1 MNFFRNI
8 FSNSTKTD
16 EDLDLFINKKFT
28 YYLNNS
34 NLLLNF
40 VSDFED
46 YKITGRNDNKSKCDE
61 CESLY
66 ILTSEIFENY
76 INRVKIPFDIPIY
89 SEGKEKSNINY
100 KNKVLYFFDIKD
112 LNKILQSKNLAR
124 SSEDTKLLN
133 KKRILCK
140 IISLSFIKIYI
151 IIKSIFQTF
160 NNYDSLIRNKTTSSG
175 NLFQED
181 EVINPTNEFGD
192 TQEDKVIATNN
203 TFGPPPTDNTF
214 GPPPAHN
221 TFGPPPTDNTFG
233 PPPAHNTF
241 GPPPTDNTFG
251 PPTDNTF
258 DNTAINTQ
266 ENPFINETDTTSN
279 TQENPFGA
287 TTDTTINTQENQ
299 FITNTDNTQENPF
312 ISPPTGDTFN
322 TTQANTQANTQLN
335 NQLTGGGFF
344 DFLNPFSRKNESQ
357 QIEIPPVTE
366 YQRVTKLQTSNNV
379 FYSIFVILFE
389 NELTAKNFTASNLN
403 NKLDIL
409 SNEIFISKIPDIL
422 EYIYSKDLYE
432 PGSSLKNSIIFNNNN
447 FKFLKLKTSDTL
459 ENDATYYLREIDE
472 KYTLDNS
479 ITSKE
484 TKQYFS
490 PKNLEFIKN
499 YSIIK
504 NYDLTNLSI
513 LSSVKGILQ
522 TMISNYFKTRNTL
535 YDSIIKK
542 LIKFNPRTNEIENIN
557 PNLTYENIVKLTNQT
572 KTILLNLH
580 SNVFES
586 LNNIITKIRE
596 SILRKYGDQFDN
608 MTTNNRYKENETNE
622 ANLLGGKT
630 RKKYYKKHYKKYYKK
645 HYKKTKK
652 YNLK

>member
-76 INRVKIPFDIPIY
+76 INRVRIPFDIPIY
-89 SEGKEKSNINY
+89 TEGKEKSNINY

-160 NNYDSLIRNKTTSSG
+160 NNYDSLIKNKSTSSG

-192 TQEDKVIATNN
+192 TKEDKVITTDNI
-203 TFGPPPTDNTF
+203 FGPPPSDNTF
-214 GPPPAHN
+214 GPPPS
-221 TFGPPPTDNTFG
+221 
-233 PPPAHNTF
+233 
-241 GPPPTDNTFG
+241 
-251 PPTDNTF
+251 DNTF
-258 DNTAINTQ
+258 DNPAINAQ
-266 ENPFINETDTTSN
+266 ENPFINEANN

-287 TTDTTINTQENQ
+287 TTDNTQENP
-299 FITNTDNTQENPF
+299 FITTTNNTQQNPFITTTDNTQENPF
-312 ISPPTGDTFN
+312 ITAPTGDTFN
-322 TTQANTQANTQLN
+322 TTQDNTQDNTQANTQANTQPN
-335 NQLTGGGFF
+335 IPLTGGGFF
-344 DFLNPFSRKNESQ
+344 DFLNPFSRKNENQ
-357 QIEIPPVTE
+357 QIEILPATE

-403 NKLDIL
+403 NKLDTL
-409 SNEIFISKIPDIL
+409 SNETFITKIPDIL

-432 PGSSLKNSIIFNNNN
+432 PGSSIKNSIIFNNNN

-472 KYTLDNS
+472 KYTLDDT
-479 ITSKE
+479 ITSKQ

-490 PKNLEFIKN
+490 QKNLEFIKN

-504 NYDLTNLSI
+504 NFDLTILSI

-522 TMISNYFKTRNTL
+522 TMITNYFKTRNTL

-608 MTTNNRYKENETNE
+608 MITNNTYKENETNETNE

-630 RKKYYKKHYKKYYKK
+630 RKKYYKKY
-645 HYKKTKK
+645 YKKTKK
-652 YNLK
+652 TKKTIKNYKNYKKL

>member
-1 MNFFRNI
+1 MNFLRNI

-46 YKITGRNDNKSKCDE
+46 YKISGRNDNKSKCDE

-160 NNYDSLIRNKTTSSG
+160 NNYDSLIKSKTTTSS
-175 NLFQED
+175 NLLQED

-192 TQEDKVIATNN
+192 TQEDKVIT
-203 TFGPPPTDNTF
+203 
-214 GPPPAHN
+214 
-221 TFGPPPTDNTFG
+221 
-233 PPPAHNTF
+233 
-241 GPPPTDNTFG
+241 
-251 PPTDNTF
+251 TDNTF
-258 DNTAINTQ
+258 DTPPESTTFDTPPESTTFDTPPESTTFDTPPPTTTFDTPPPTTTFDTPPPTTTFDTPPPTANTQ
-266 ENPFINETDTTSN
+266 ENPFIT
-279 TQENPFGA
+279 A
-287 TTDTTINTQENQ
+287 
-299 FITNTDNTQENPF
+299 
-312 ISPPTGDTFN
+312 PTGDTFN
-322 TTQANTQANTQLN
+322 TTQPNTQSN

-344 DFLNPFSRKNESQ
+344 DFLNPFFRGNETQ
-357 QIEIPPVTE
+357 RIEVPPTNE

-403 NKLDIL
+403 NKLDTL
-409 SNEIFISKIPDIL
+409 SNETFISKIPDIL

-432 PGSSLKNSIIFNNNN
+432 PGSSIKNSIIFNNNN
-447 FKFLKLKTSDTL
+447 LKFLKLKTSDTL
-459 ENDATYYLREIDE
+459 ENDATFYLREIDE
-472 KYTLDNS
+472 KYTLDDT

-490 PKNLEFIKN
+490 QKNLEFIKN
-499 YSIIK
+499 YSVIK
-504 NYDLTNLSI
+504 NFDLTILSI

-522 TMISNYFKTRNTL
+522 TMITNYFKTRNTL

-608 MTTNNRYKENETNE
+608 MTTNDTYEENETNQ
-622 ANLLGGKT
+622 ADLVGGKT

-652 YNLK
+652 YKLKY

>member
-1 MNFFRNI
+1 MSFFGDNI
-8 FSNSTKTD
+8 FGNLLNNSTKTH
-16 EDLDLFINKKFT
+16 EDLDRFINKKFS

-46 YKITGRNDNKSKCDE
+46 YKNNERNDNKSKCDE

-66 ILTSEIFENY
+66 ILTSQIFEKY
-76 INRVKIPFDIPIY
+76 INKMKVPFDINIY
-89 SEGKEKSNINY
+89 SEGKENSGINY
-100 KNKVLYFFDIKD
+100 NNKVLYFFDLKD
-112 LNKILQSKNLAR
+112 LNKILQSNNLAKR
-124 SSEDTKLLN
+124 SENDNVLI

-160 NNYDSLIRNKTTSSG
+160 NIYSSLIKNKNTIEDTETRNNIG
-175 NLFQED
+175 AM
-181 EVINPTNEFGD
+181 PEFGRD
-192 TQEDKVIATNN
+192 TLPDSMSDSNPYSMPDSNPYSNPDLNPGLNLDPNPDPNPDPGLGPKPDAEQQEKRPQEV
-203 TFGPPPTDNTF
+203 PP
-214 GPPPAHN
+214 
-221 TFGPPPTDNTFG
+221 
-233 PPPAHNTF
+233 
-241 GPPPTDNTFG
+241 
-251 PPTDNTF
+251 
-258 DNTAINTQ
+258 
-266 ENPFINETDTTSN
+266 
-279 TQENPFGA
+279 
-287 TTDTTINTQENQ
+287 
-299 FITNTDNTQENPF
+299 
-312 ISPPTGDTFN
+312 IS
-322 TTQANTQANTQLN
+322 
-335 NQLTGGGFF
+335 GGGIF
-344 DFLNPFSRKNESQ
+344 DFLNPFPNKATDQKNDITDE
-357 QIEIPPVTE
+357 P
-366 YQRVTKLQTSNNV
+366 QRMIRLQTSNNV
-379 FYSIFVILFE
+379 FYSLFVILFANTE
-389 NELTAKNFTASNLN
+389 SELTAKNFTASYLSTNLN
-403 NKLDIL
+403 TI
-409 SNEIFISKIPDIL
+409 SNELFNSKLPTILKYICDKKLFESNFISK
-422 EYIYSKDLYE
+422 
-432 PGSSLKNSIIFNNNN
+432 NSIVFNDNN

-472 KYTLDNS
+472 KYTLDDT

-490 PKNLEFIKN
+490 QKNLEFIKN

-504 NYDLTNLSI
+504 NFDLTILSI

-522 TMISNYFKTRNTL
+522 TMITNYFKTRNTL

-596 SILRKYGDQFDN
+596 SILRKYGDQFND
-608 MTTNNRYKENETNE
+608 TNKIE
-622 ANLLGGKT
+622 ANSYKPEQPILQGGKT
-630 RKKYYKKHYKKYYKK
+630 RKKYYKKYNRKYSIK

-652 YNLK
+652 YKY

>member
-1 MNFFRNI
+1 MNFFRDI

-46 YKITGRNDNKSKCDE
+46 YKTIGRNDNKSKCDE

-124 SSEDTKLLN
+124 SSEDTKILN

-160 NNYDSLIRNKTTSSG
+160 NNYDSLIKNKSASSG
-175 NLFQED
+175 NLLQE
-181 EVINPTNEFGD
+181 EVNEPINQFGD
-192 TQEDKVIATNN
+192 IQEDKVIATN
-203 TFGPPPTDNTF
+203 
-214 GPPPAHN
+214 
-221 TFGPPPTDNTFG
+221 
-233 PPPAHNTF
+233 
-241 GPPPTDNTFG
+241 
-251 PPTDNTF
+251 TF
-258 DNTAINTQ
+258 DNTSTNTQ
-266 ENPFINETDTTSN
+266 DNLFGTNTDNTGSTQENLFGTTAENPFITSADNTSN
-279 TQENPFGA
+279 TQENPFG
-287 TTDTTINTQENQ
+287 NTQENPFITSADNTSNTQ
-299 FITNTDNTQENPF
+299 ENPFITNTDNTSNTQENPF
-312 ISPPTGDTFN
+312 ITN
-322 TTQANTQANTQLN
+322 TTNTQENSFGNTQQN
-335 NQLTGGGFF
+335 NQLSGGGFF

-357 QIEIPPVTE
+357 QIEVPSTAE
-366 YQRVTKLQTSNNV
+366 FQRVPKLQTSNNV
-379 FYSIFVILFE
+379 FYSLFVILFE

-403 NKLDIL
+403 TKLDTL
-409 SNEIFISKIPDIL
+409 SNETFITKIPDIL

-432 PGSSLKNSIIFNNNN
+432 PGSSIKNSIIFNNNN

-472 KYTLDNS
+472 KYILDSS
-479 ITSKE
+479 IISKE

-490 PKNLEFIKN
+490 QKNLEFIKN
-499 YSIIK
+499 YSVIK
-504 NYDLTNLSI
+504 NFDLTSLSI

-522 TMISNYFKTRNTL
+522 TMITNYFKTRNTL

-580 SNVFES
+580 SNVLES

-608 MTTNNRYKENETNE
+608 MITNKTYKENETNE
-622 ANLLGGKT
+622 TNEADLLGGKT
-630 RKKYYKKHYKKYYKK
+630 RKKYYKKHYKKYNKK
-645 HYKKTKK
+645 YSKKTKK
-652 YNLK
+652 IYKKL

>member
-1 MNFFRNI
+1 
-8 FSNSTKTD
+8 
-16 EDLDLFINKKFT
+16 
-28 YYLNNS
+28 
-34 NLLLNF
+34 
-40 VSDFED
+40 
-46 YKITGRNDNKSKCDE
+46 
-61 CESLY
+61 
-66 ILTSEIFENY
+66 
-76 INRVKIPFDIPIY
+76 
-89 SEGKEKSNINY
+89 
-100 KNKVLYFFDIKD
+100 VLYFFDIKD

-203 TFGPPPTDNTF
+203 TFDPPSTDNTF
-214 GPPPAHN
+214 GPPPTHN
-221 TFGPPPTDNTFG
+221 TFDS
-233 PPPAHNTF
+233 
-241 GPPPTDNTFG
+241 
-251 PPTDNTF
+251 
-258 DNTAINTQ
+258 TAINTQ

-287 TTDTTINTQENQ
+287 TTDTTINIQENP
-299 FITNTDNTQENPF
+299 FINETDTTSNTQENPF

-357 QIEIPPVTE
+357 QIEIPPATE

-472 KYTLDNS
+472 KYTVDNS

-596 SILRKYGDQFDN
+596 SILRKYGDKFDN

>member
-1 MNFFRNI
+1 MNFLRNI

-46 YKITGRNDNKSKCDE
+46 YKISGRNDNKSKCDE

-160 NNYDSLIRNKTTSSG
+160 NNYDSLIKSKTTTSS
-175 NLFQED
+175 NLLQED

-192 TQEDKVIATNN
+192 TQEDKVIT
-203 TFGPPPTDNTF
+203 
-214 GPPPAHN
+214 
-221 TFGPPPTDNTFG
+221 
-233 PPPAHNTF
+233 
-241 GPPPTDNTFG
+241 
-251 PPTDNTF
+251 TDNTF
-258 DNTAINTQ
+258 DTPPESTTFDTPPESTTFDTPPESTTFDTPPPTTTFDTPPPTTTFDTPPPTTTFDTPPPTANTQ
-266 ENPFINETDTTSN
+266 ENPFIT
-279 TQENPFGA
+279 A
-287 TTDTTINTQENQ
+287 
-299 FITNTDNTQENPF
+299 
-312 ISPPTGDTFN
+312 PTGDTFN
-322 TTQANTQANTQLN
+322 TTQPNTQSN

-344 DFLNPFSRKNESQ
+344 DFLNPFFRKNESQ
-357 QIEIPPVTE
+357 RIEVPPTNE

-409 SNEIFISKIPDIL
+409 SNETFISKIPDIL

-432 PGSSLKNSIIFNNNN
+432 PGSSIKNSIIFNNNN
-447 FKFLKLKTSDTL
+447 LKFLKLKTSDTL

-472 KYTLDNS
+472 KYTLDDT

-490 PKNLEFIKN
+490 QKNLEFIKN
-499 YSIIK
+499 YSVIK
-504 NYDLTNLSI
+504 NFDLTILSI

-608 MTTNNRYKENETNE
+608 MTTNDTYEENETNQ
-622 ANLLGGKT
+622 ADLVGGKT

-652 YNLK
+652 YKLKY